1 MASTAKIMTSE
12 MRKRNRHRIY
22 TYLYSQD
29 QPKTKRDIEEKLHLS
44 MPTIT
49 QDLKELLAQQL
60 IGYVGMEEST
70 GGRKP
75 RQLAVNPSARFAV
88 GVEIAPRFIRYAAI
102 DLRACEIAYSIIPA
116 EFHDGSVF
124 FPLLSDQLEIF
135 LDEYALNRE
144 RLLGIGIAMPCLV
157 DEATGMITTAPALG
171 ISRMQFHVNR
181 ITEAIPYCCSVQ
193 SSASASGAAEWQRDG
208 HTQNLAYLHLGK
220 DVGGAIFVNKTPYR
234 GQHGRSAEF
243 GHTCIVPGGKPC
255 QCGKRGCLEAYC
267 STARLTNDLGKTT
280 KAFFDGLNAGNAECL
295 NVWKTY
301 LDYLALG
308 IYNIRMIL
316 DCDIMLGG
324 VISPFLSEYL
334 PDLSIRLQ
342 RLNAFERSA
351 SYLHVGKCGNKAS
364 CTGAALRFIQEF
376 VESI

>member
-1 MASTAKIMTSE
+1 MESAAKTMTSE
-12 MRKRNRHRIY
+12 VRKLNRRRIY

-29 QPKTKRDIEEKLHLS
+29 QPKTKRDIEKNLHIS

-49 QDLKELLAQQL
+49 QNLKELLAQQL

-75 RQLAVNPSARFAV
+75 RQLAVNPTARFAV
-88 GVEIAPRFIRYAAI
+88 GVEITPRFIRYAAV

-116 EFHDGSVF
+116 EFGDDSAF
-124 FPLLSDQLEIF
+124 FSLLSNQLEIF
-135 LDEYALNRE
+135 LDEYTLNRE
-144 RLLGIGIAMPCLV
+144 RLLGIGIAMPGIV
-157 DEATGMITTAPALG
+157 DETAGRITIVPELG
-171 ISRMQFHVNR
+171 IPRQQFHVNR
-181 ITEAIPYCCSVQ
+181 ITEVIPYRCSVQ

-208 HTQNLAYLHLGK
+208 DTQNLAYLHLGK
-220 DVGGAIFVNKTPYR
+220 NVGGAIFVNRTPYR

-280 KAFFDGLNAGNAECL
+280 KAFFDELNAGNAECL

-308 IYNIRMIL
+308 IYNIRMVL

-342 RLNAFERSA
+342 RLNAFERSV

-364 CTGAALRFIQEF
+364 CIGAALRFIQEF